1 MSDIEPKIIEHI
13 KKVLTTFDDK
23 YMDNEKIKRNILIN
37 DLDKYDADL
46 MAALLSDSLIR
57 DTYTEKI
64 ADVEIFKVNQFIEML
79 EYKDYLEDSYT
90 KFKNKIGLTA
100 GGKFIDES
108 SDVVL
113 DFPFKDCVLKASMS
127 REDMDDIDEVFL
139 NEVIAKSE
147 IDELFNPKIL
157 VNTKKFDKEGE
168 HEVTEF
174 RDDDNLVIK
183 GNNLIALHSIK
194 KRYAGKVKLIFID
207 PPYNTGNDSFK
218 YNDRFNHSSWL
229 TFMKNRLEIARDLL
243 SEDGSIL
250 VSIDEKEE
258 AYLKILMDNIFGKYN
273 FVQNFHIQVRYNNKS
288 LNEKNDFQ
296 PIMEYI
302 LAYSKNKS
310 AIKPNKPKIPY
321 DMSKFNLSIKE
332 LSSPDKIFTVSNRT
346 VEVFYPT
353 SFEIKKVNNC
363 NIDFSLFKETWITGS
378 IYSGTG
384 HGQVYQKVVEPRRD
398 EDGLG
403 CLYKIYGLGEDG
415 LGFRYMTGPQ
425 KINAKYG
432 KMYTQ
437 VPIDKRKG
445 ILDGTFSK
453 ELPII
458 NYYDFSSSYGNIR
471 HEGGIPFNG
480 GKKPEKML
488 KMFIEMFTN
497 ENDIVL
503 DFHLGS
509 GSTISTA
516 HKLKRR
522 YVGIEQMDYI
532 QDIVQRLNN
541 VIQSEQTG
549 ISKDVNWQ
557 GGDSFV
563 YAELMEKN
571 HGYLKEVMQA
581 QNQEQLMIIFNRM
594 KEFGDLDFRIDLEK
608 FAEEKS
614 QLSLDEQKE
623 MLIKIIDKNQLYYN
637 YSEIDDEDVRDLLL
651 DNDYQFNKSF
661 YGGAK

>member
-13 KKVLTTFDDK
+13 KKVLMTFDDK

-100 GGKFIDES
+100 GGKFIGES

-127 REDMDDIDEVFL
+127 REDMDDTDEVFL

-147 IDELFNPKIL
+147 IDELFDPKIL

-174 RDDDNLVIK
+174 CDDDNLVIK

-243 SEDGSIL
+243 SEDGVIL
-250 VSIDEKEE
+250 IQISFHNYPYLRILADE
-258 AYLKILMDNIFGKYN
+258 IFGKDNHIFDMNTLVRHPERNLTADKDFNDVIEYTLMYSKRSTFQMPKKKKRKTVDKYVYDIKLAEVPN
-273 FVQNFHIQVRYNNKS
+273 EILNLGNKKVEVYLPQNYVIKKREADQSLLHRETVRGS
-288 LNEKNDFQ
+288 IREKNSSGRF
-296 PIMEYI
+296 YV
-302 LAYSKNKS
+302 A
-310 AIKPNKPKIPY
+310 
-321 DMSKFNLSIKE
+321 NLE
-332 LSSPDKIFTVSNRT
+332 PLSSD
-346 VEVFYPT
+346 YPYQT
-353 SFEIKKVNNC
+353 
-363 NIDFSLFKETWITGS
+363 LFKVGGIG
-378 IYSGTG
+378 
-384 HGQVYQKVVEPRRD
+384 D
-398 EDGLG
+398 DGLG
-403 CLYKIYGLGEDG
+403 Y
-415 LGFRYMTGPQ
+415 RY
-425 KINAKYG
+425 
-432 KMYTQ
+432 
-437 VPIDKRKG
+437 
-445 ILDGTFSK
+445 F
-453 ELPII
+453 ELPKKGNKNGAYYQGMPQSS
-458 NYYDFSSSYGNIR
+458 NYTYTPYPNFVDYVSDYNSVNK
-471 HEGGIPFNG
+471 EGIYEYRN
-480 GKKPEKML
+480 GKKPENYIKFYIDL
-488 KMFIEMFTN
+488 FTSP
-497 ENDIVL
+497 NDLIL
-503 DFHLGS
+503 DFFMGS
-509 GSTISTA
+509 ATTQAVAMKMNRHFI
-516 HKLKRR
+516 
-522 YVGIEQMDYI
+522 GIEQMDYI
-532 QDIVQRLNN
+532 NEVSVPRLQK
-541 VIQSEQTG
+541 VIAGEQGG

-557 GGDSFV
+557 GGGSFV

-571 HGYLKEVMQA
+571 TGYLKEIINA
-581 QNQEQLMIIFNRM
+581 KEDRELDKIFNRM